1 MTEIPESGNEGQ
13 APEPAVQTV
22 QEQPQA
28 APEPEVAPTRY
39 EDEDAALSR
48 LDPEVEDPTQDK
60 WVEFITKDGEE
71 VKFQKKEGE
80 EAPAEQA
87 PEAEAAPESAQETVQ
102 EQPASDPQGVEPERM
117 QKALAALKLDRIPDD
132 VIKTLSPQQILSM
145 GEALKERQRE
155 INERLAKS
163 KSSTDEAEDAQ
174 ATEDAEPAEPTVPSD
189 LQELVK
195 QFSEYYGDE
204 GGEVLTKFASTM
216 QKQFDERLRSQ
227 EAQLQAAQGYAQ
239 QVMADRVRDQ
249 LRGDISE
256 LANDDNYSKVVEQM
270 AVLAQTGKYADVA
283 PTVEGRLAKLMRD
296 ASLLT
301 FGERSPKAPPA
312 PKPTPTGVQRN
323 TPAGKLT
330 KSDEDDMVLDL
341 LERGLSAEEAERK
354 VRGVIT

>member
-1 MTEIPESGNEGQ
+1 MTEIPESGTAAP
-13 APEPAVQTV
+13 APEPTVQTV

-28 APEPEVAPTRY
+28 APEPEVPAIRY
-39 EDEDAALSR
+39 EDEDTVLAR
-48 LDPEVEDPTQDK
+48 LDPDVEDETQDR
-60 WVEFITKDGEE
+60 WVEFVTKDGEE
-71 VKFQKKEGE
+71 VKFQKREGE
-80 EAPAEQA
+80 EAPEQA

-102 EQPASDPQGVEPERM
+102 EQPASDLQGVEPERM

-132 VIKTLSPQQILSM
+132 VIKTLTPQQILSM

-163 KSSTDEAEDAQ
+163 KLPTTEADDAQ
-174 ATEDAEPAEPTVPSD
+174 ATEGAEPAEPTVPPD

-227 EAQLQAAQGYAQ
+227 EAQLQAAQSYAQ

-249 LRGDISE
+249 LKGDISE

-270 AVLAQTGKYADVA
+270 AVLAQTGRYADVA

-301 FGERSPKAPPA
+301 FGEKSSKAPPA

-323 TPAGKLT
+323 TPAGKLS
-330 KSDEDDMVLDL
+330 KSDEEDLVLDL
-341 LERGLSAEEAERK
+341 LERGLSVEEAQRK